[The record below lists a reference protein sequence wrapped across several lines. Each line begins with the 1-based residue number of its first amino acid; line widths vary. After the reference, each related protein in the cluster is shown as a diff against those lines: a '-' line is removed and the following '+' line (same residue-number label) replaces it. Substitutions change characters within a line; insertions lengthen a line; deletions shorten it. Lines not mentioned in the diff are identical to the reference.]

1 MKIENTINSII
12 WYIIYNKMLI
22 RFSFS
27 MLVAFY
33 KVFIYPEANTE
44 NQFGDRHCYH
54 SEQSVSLGPE
64 GSLKIF
70 VLYGTMISLKLV

>member
-1 MKIENTINSII
+1 MKIENTINSVI

-33 KVFIYPEANTE
+33 KVFIYSEANTE
-44 NQFGDRHCYH
+44 NRFGDRHCYH
-54 SEQSVSLGPE
+54 SELSVSWGPE

-70 VLYGTMISLKLV
+70 VLYGTMISLKLI

>member
-33 KVFIYPEANTE
+33 KVFIYSEANTE
-44 NQFGDRHCYH
+44 NRFGDRHCYH
-54 SEQSVSLGPE
+54 SELSVSWGPE

-70 VLYGTMISLKLV
+70 VLYGTMISLKLI